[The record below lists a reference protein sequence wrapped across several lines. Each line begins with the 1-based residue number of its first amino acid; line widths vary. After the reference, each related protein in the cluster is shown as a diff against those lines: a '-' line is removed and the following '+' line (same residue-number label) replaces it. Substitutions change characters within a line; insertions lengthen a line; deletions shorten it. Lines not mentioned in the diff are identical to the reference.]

1 MPVPVELS
9 NVNSGALLLG
19 TVLVLYLYFTPA
31 LVAFLRG
38 HNRFWLLLG
47 LNAVLPIVQFYAVM
61 TFFPIPVMTL
71 PRWEQMFVILML
83 YTGPVW
89 LLLLHWARAPVAVP
103 DAKLKAFRD
112 TKFFD
117 FLAALP
123 LILWFAQSAMQ
134 MRPHLV
140 RTGSA
145 LLGGTADLL
154 TGLLFFSLLFSAL
167 FCLLSVWLLVIRDKP
182 VLRSQGILPRLA
194 ALSGTFLGVAM
205 LRLDVPQLPL
215 AVQALAFF
223 LTAFGSAASM
233 LVLWRLGKSFSIM
246 PEARKLV
253 TGGPYAYARHPLYA
267 AEIITVVGMSL
278 QYQQPWAALMG
289 GGVIALQVTRSLFEE
304 KVLTQAFPEYEA
316 YRARTKRF
324 IPGVI

>member
-1 MPVPVELS
+1 MS

-19 TVLVLYLYFTPA
+19 AVLVLYLYFTPA
-31 LVAFLRG
+31 LVAFMRG

-47 LNAVLPIVQFYAVM
+47 LNLVLPILQFYAVM
-61 TFFPIPVMTL
+61 KFFPIPIPTL
-71 PRWEQMFVILML
+71 PQWEQVVVTLML
-83 YTGPVW
+83 LTGPVW
-89 LLLLHWARAPVAVP
+89 LVLMHQARAPITAP

-112 TKFFD
+112 TKLFD

-140 RTGSA
+140 RTGGA

-154 TGLLFFSLLFSAL
+154 TGLLFFSLLFSML

-194 ALSGTFLGVAM
+194 ALAGTFLGVGM

-223 LTAFGSAASM
+223 LTALGSAASI
-233 LVLWRLGKSFSIM
+233 LVLSRLGKSFSIM

-253 TGGPYAYARHPLYA
+253 TSGPYAYARHPLYA
-267 AEIITVVGMSL
+267 AEIITVIGMSL
-278 QYQQPWAALMG
+278 QYQQPWAVLMG
-289 GGVIALQVTRSLFEE
+289 GGVIVLQVTRSLYEE
-304 KVLTQAFPEYEA
+304 RVLAQAFPEYEA